1 MVPITLSVESADTPL
16 LDELVGAPEV
26 QAKPVSR
33 ARISGGSE
41 LSTVLLTL
49 TPLVLVAVVKILKE
63 KWARNAKVTIEARGV
78 KIKGASPE
86 DVERILKQILAEKIE
101 DDD

>member
-1 MVPITLSVESADTPL
+1 MVPVTFSVETADAGL
-16 LDELVGAPEV
+16 INELVAAPDI

-33 ARISGGSE
+33 DRISGGSE
-41 LSTVLLTL
+41 LYTVILTL
-49 TPLVLVAVVKILKE
+49 TPFVLAAIVKILKE
-63 KWARNAKVTIEARGV
+63 KWARNARVSIEARGI

-86 DVERILKQILAEKIE
+86 DVERILKQILAETEE